1 MPTKTVSFKNNAI
14 NANAT
19 AAASTVEEVEVDENP
34 SAGLARIPGNQI
46 VTAGAADDVD
56 PSDITLPKLKLLQ
69 GTSDKKLLQ
78 QHGFGALLLK
88 DAITLARPALDGK
101 SAVTGKMVFVKLLS
115 KTYAEKPKKFGDP
128 AGYATSLVE
137 VEQLN
142 GTTDWRESREN
153 PRASSTKS
161 WFQTVANCLVLVA
174 QPEGV
179 PDDHFPFEAGG
190 VRYAPAIYSV
200 KSFAYDA
207 FFKTIAT
214 AKATGELRKDGYS
227 SKFVEFLPEIQS
239 GKGNAEFAVPSIKFG
254 DVTPDDVRALAAQ
267 F

>member
-19 AAASTVEEVEVDENP
+19 AAAFTVGEAEVDEEP
-34 SAGLARIPGNQI
+34 LAGLARIPANEI
-46 VTAGAADDVD
+46 FAAGAADDVD
-56 PSDITLPKLKLLQ
+56 PSDITLPKIKLLQ

-78 QHGFGALLLK
+78 QHGFGALVLK
-88 DAITLARPALDGK
+88 DAITLARPAIEGK
-101 SAVTGKMVFVKLLS
+101 SAVTATMVFCRLLS
-115 KTYAEKPKKFGDP
+115 KSYAEKPKKYGDP
-128 AGYATSLVE
+128 SGYASSLVE

-153 PRASSTKS
+153 PRASSTKA
-161 WFQTVANCLVLVA
+161 WFQQVANCLVLVA
-174 QPEGV
+174 QPDGV

-190 VRYAPAIYSV
+190 KRYTPAIYSV
-200 KSFAYDA
+200 KSFAYEA

-214 AKATGELRKDGYS
+214 AKATGELRKYGYA
-227 SKFVEFLPEIQS
+227 SKYIEFVPEIKA
-239 GKGNAEFAVPSIKFG
+239 GKGNAEFVVPGIKFG
-254 DVTPDDVRALAAQ
+254 DSTPDDVRALAAQ

>member
-14 NANAT
+14 NAAAP
-19 AAASTVEEVEVDENP
+19 AAASSTEDVEVDENP
-34 SAGLARIPGNQI
+34 SAGLARVPGNQI
-46 VTAGAADDVD
+46 IASGAADDVD
-56 PSDITLPKLKLLQ
+56 PSDITLPKIKLLQ

-78 QHGFGALLLK
+78 QHGFGALVLK
-88 DAITLARPALDGK
+88 DAITLARPALEGK
-101 SAVTGKMVFVKLLS
+101 NAVTGTVVFCRLLS
-115 KTYAEKPKKFGDP
+115 KSYAEKPKKFGDP
-128 AGYATSLVE
+128 SGYASSLAE

-153 PRASSTKS
+153 PRADSNKA
-161 WFQTVANCLVLVA
+161 WFQVVANCLVLVQ

-190 VRYAPAIYSV
+190 NRYAPAIYSV

-207 FFKTIAT
+207 FFKQIAT
-214 AKATGELRKDGYS
+214 AKATGELRKDGYA
-227 SKFVEFLPEIQS
+227 SKYIEFLPEIKA
-239 GKGNAEFAVPSIKFG
+239 GKGNAEFVVPSIKFG
-254 DVTPDDVRALAAQ
+254 ESTPEDVRKLAAQ